1 MLKELLDY
9 LNKEIYPNM
18 PAKKV
23 KEIKEASLG
32 GGLMDIIRKYKNL
45 EVQKALDIQ
54 REEHNRDTKSFKDC
68 IDRLRRGVKEDGKKY
83 RMGGEKYNGKTN

>member
-9 LNKEIYPNM
+9 LNKEIYLSM

-32 GGLMDIIRKYKNL
+32 GGLMDIIRKYKNF
-45 EVQKALDIQ
+45 EVQKALDIK
-54 REEHNRDTKSFKDC
+54 EVEHKRDIQSYINT
-68 IDRLRRGVKEDGKKY
+68 IERLRAGIKEDGKKY